1 MAAEDTS
8 PEGVARTLLHEAV
21 ALKRDENLTIETW
34 SHTLPYAIAC
44 VVEGRRIGASPLL
57 HLEDEAAYWKAVDS
71 GVPPKQIGRVGA
83 HEWAALAK
91 TNVYVFFPGP
101 ADFPRL
107 NNLPAATRAALQGY
121 NSDWYRRAKL
131 ARIRGVRSMIGY
143 ASDPRAEQFGVSAA
157 AWRAQLA
164 RATTGTEYGAVRAD
178 AKRVAAKLRKGK
190 QLRVT
195 AANGT
200 DLSLKLR
207 GRIPIADDGAIGP
220 EDVRAGNNVA
230 VAPPGYV
237 AVAVDERSAE
247 GIAIANRPTFWR
259 KGRLE
264 GGQWEA
270 HQGRLANHWYT
281 EGQTIFDTS
290 FEEAPKGKD
299 VLGFFSIG
307 LNPALD
313 PAVPMVE
320 DQEAGA
326 VTIGLGGNAGY
337 GGTNRCPFLT
347 WIVVGEATV
356 AVDGTPLSDRGKVL

>member
-1 MAAEDTS
+1 
-8 PEGVARTLLHEAV
+8 
-21 ALKRDENLTIETW
+21 
-34 SHTLPYAIAC
+34 
-44 VVEGRRIGASPLL
+44 
-57 HLEDEAAYWKAVDS
+57 
-71 GVPPKQIGRVGA
+71 
-83 HEWAALAK
+83 
-91 TNVYVFFPGP
+91 
-101 ADFPRL
+101 
-107 NNLPAATRAALQGY
+107 
-121 NSDWYRRAKL
+121 
-131 ARIRGVRSMIGY
+131 MIGY